1 MMYNND
7 MNSGKSLVKRKFF
20 DNKISHFSCMI
31 SNSILKVGG
40 IELESLDFFA
50 RNKNNFQ
57 SNIRQICQKGRFY
70 GKFLH

>member
-1 MMYNND
+1 
-7 MNSGKSLVKRKFF
+7 
-20 DNKISHFSCMI
+20 MI

-57 SNIRQICQKGRFY
+57 SNIRQKCQKGRFY
-70 GKFLH
+70 GKGFCIKFLRKQGPIE